1 MNTSPR
7 LIAAVDFETFYDSKA
22 GYSLTNLTPYEYVHD
37 DRFNAYLIAVA
48 YSDGRPTFVGSPKE
62 FDWASITN
70 AQLLAHNAAFDGMV
84 LNRLMELGIAP
95 EEPRDWLD
103 TADMVAFLG
112 VTRNLKNACKEL
124 LDLEVSKAVRTAMD
138 GKTEKDLNEFDYK
151 ALIEYGGS
159 DADECLALFL
169 KYGDQW
175 PQIERDISNQ
185 NREAA
190 WRGIFVDEEAVIKGI
205 NTLSEKQ
212 SEAARQLPW
221 VAEGKPAGS
230 LPALASA
237 VQKLGLP
244 VPPSFR
250 KNDPRFLEWEATN
263 AKYCPFIQARIDY
276 ASVTP
281 HIARLQNLRDHLH
294 EGLYHSDVRYF
305 GTHCLT
311 GEHEVFTRD
320 GWVRLS
326 DWDGRD
332 IMQWDPFTCKLVG
345 YLPAKKFVAKNT
357 EDRMIEIITEK
368 VRCVMTLGHTV
379 PVLHMKK
386 LKSGITEFSSF
397 SLKAE
402 GLLETL
408 RRGEELSV
416 PFYETYYGDMYLY
429 SRESSSPSGPLV
441 LPQKLTAANV
451 RYVKPAETVYCAEGT
466 RTGFF
471 LCRYRAT
478 VFVTGN
484 TGRTASGSGRGGD
497 SETASKINLL
507 NLPKAKVFGV
517 DMRGVFIP
525 RPGYKF
531 IIYDYGQIEARVI
544 KWLAGDYEFVDAL
557 KREGNIYQ
565 AEAVKMGWAEP
576 GGPSLKKTNKD
587 LYQLAKACC
596 LGLGYGMSATKFN
609 VSCKSMGLT
618 LDPLPQSEWPEFDR
632 RQRFIIANQ
641 LGITGDL
648 TAPRFEQEIGMFLR
662 FDRIVQEWRQANS
675 KVTAFWHSLEE
686 SLKKSALDQQ
696 EVHYFRLPSGRLKPY
711 FRPRVKPEPKVFV
724 DPETGMQKTQVR
736 NALSAAVIKDKPAT
750 FFHGGSLAENIVQ
763 ATSRDIMAQ
772 CAVDVEKLYPQCKFM
787 WSCYDEII
795 FEVPEDMCEEMNK
808 LIPEVMCH
816 GPSISTWIDDKLPL
830 EVEGGIFDRYCK

>member
-138 GKTEKDLNEFDYK
+138 GKTDKDLNEFDYK

-237 VQKLGLP
+237 VQQLGLP

-250 KNDPRFLEWEATN
+250 KNDPRFLEWEAAN

-357 EDRMIEIITEK
+357 EDRMVEIITEK

-379 PVLHMKK
+379 PMLRMKK

-596 LGLGYGMSATKFN
+596 LTKN
-609 VSCKSMGLT
+609 SLVLT
-618 LDPLPQSEWPEFDR
+618 KNPLTGTSYKRIIDVTIMDCLWDGTEWVHHDGVKQMRTVNESELITIGCAQF
-632 RQRFIIANQ
+632 
-641 LGITGDL
+641 TGDH
-648 TAPRFEQEIGMFLR
+648 EIFCS
-662 FDRIVQEWRQANS
+662 DRDTKQAVALQREGAASAMAWR
-675 KVTAFWHSLEE
+675 
-686 SLKKSALDQQ
+686 
-696 EVHYFRLPSGRLKPY
+696 R
-711 FRPRVKPEPKVFV
+711 
-724 DPETGMQKTQVR
+724 
-736 NALSAAVIKDKPAT
+736 
-750 FFHGGSLAENIVQ
+750 
-763 ATSRDIMAQ
+763 ATSPVSRWHDVWLLTRALTTCLADIAKKQTTRFYNRLM
-772 CAVDVEKLYPQCKFM
+772 CKVRM
-787 WSCYDEII
+787 
-795 FEVPEDMCEEMNK
+795 
-808 LIPEVMCH
+808 H
-816 GPSISTWIDDKLPL
+816 GVRKGNDSNSQ
-830 EVEGGIFDRYCK
+830 

>member
-7 LIAAVDFETFYDSKA
+7 LIAAVDFETFYDSKD

-37 DRFNAYLIAVA
+37 DRFDAYLIAVA
-48 YSDGRPTFVGSPKE
+48 YSDGRPTYVGHPRE
-62 FDWASITN
+62 FDWNSITG

-84 LNRLMELGIAP
+84 LRRLMELGIAP
-95 EEPRDWLD
+95 EEERDWLD

-138 GKTEKDLNEFDYK
+138 GKTDKDLNEQEMKD
-151 ALIEYGGS
+151 LLEYGGS

-169 KYGDQW
+169 KFGDQW
-175 PQIERDISNQ
+175 PEMERAISNQ

-190 WRGIFVDEEAVIKGI
+190 WRGIYVDVEAVTKGI
-205 NTLSEKQ
+205 DILSEKQ
-212 SEAARQLPW
+212 TEAARQLPW
-221 VAEGKPAGS
+221 VAEGKAAGS
-230 LPALASA
+230 LPALADA
-237 VQKLGLP
+237 VQRLGLP

-250 KNDPRFLEWEATN
+250 KNDPRFLDWEEAH
-263 AKYCPFIQARIDY
+263 AKDCPFIQARIDY

-311 GEHEVFTRD
+311 GEHQVLTPT
-320 GWVRLS
+320 GWVSLA
-326 DWDGRD
+326 DWEGGD
-332 IMQWDPFTCKLVG
+332 IMQWDPVSCKLLG
-345 YLPAKKFVAKNT
+345 FYHADKFEADNT
-357 EDRMIEIITEK
+357 EDRMIEVVTEN

-379 PVLHMKK
+379 PVLVQSGKRNDTFR
-386 LKSGITEFSSF
+386 LKTV

-402 GLLETL
+402 GFYETL
-408 RRGEELSV
+408 KRGEELSV
-416 PFYETYYGDMYLY
+416 PFFESYYDFISLHSAGSLAKVATVKVQ
-429 SRESSSPSGPLV
+429 RV
-441 LPQKLTAANV
+441 LPANV
-451 RYVKPAETVYCAEGT
+451 RVVPAEPKVYCAKGT
-466 RTGFF
+466 LTGFF

-478 VFVTGN
+478 TFVTGN

-507 NLPKAKVFGV
+507 NLPKAKVHGV

-596 LGLGYGMSATKFN
+596 LGLGYSMGATKFIT
-609 VSCKSMGLT
+609 SCKSMGLH
-618 LDPLPQSEWPEFDR
+618 LDPLPQSDWPEIDR

-648 TAPRFEQEIGMFLR
+648 EDPRFEEAIGTFLR
-662 FDRIVQEWRQANS
+662 FDKIVQDWRGANR
-675 KVTAFWHSLEE
+675 KVVAFWRSLEE
-686 SLKKSALDQQ
+686 SLRTSALNQA
-696 EVHYFRLPSGRLKPY
+696 EVHNFRLPSGRLKPY
-711 FRPRVKPEPKVFV
+711 FRPRVKPEAKVFV
-724 DPETGMQKTQVR
+724 DPETGVQKTQVR
-736 NALSAAVIKDKPAT
+736 NALSAAVIKDKPSS
-750 FFHGGSLAENIVQ
+750 FFTGGSLAENIVQ

-772 CAVDVEKLYPQCKFM
+772 CAIDVEKLYPVCKFM

-795 FEVPEDMCEEMNK
+795 FEVPEDYCEEMNK
-808 LIPEVMCH
+808 KIPEVMCK
-816 GPSISTWIDDKLPL
+816 GPSISEWVDSNLPL